1 MNPIQRAIDAL
12 MEARQDIENWA
23 WFSTEEIR
31 KQYDLD
37 SMLHRVDADIVEL
50 RQALAHEALDRM
62 VAENQR
68 LGLYD
73 DQQPVDLAKV
83 GEVGVWGE
91 NGRLG
96 LYEDE
101 PVKRDKLS
109 WVGLTEDELED
120 LEFASMD
127 KKYGHLDVRV
137 LSRAIEAKLK
147 EKNNA

>member
-1 MNPIQRAIDAL
+1 MTDLRKAAEQAL
-12 MEARQDIENWA
+12 EALE
-23 WFSTEEIR
+23 S
-31 KQYDLD
+31 LD
-37 SMLHRVDADIVEL
+37 CGDTYKTHNAASAL

-91 NGRLG
+91 K
-96 LYEDE
+96 
-101 PVKRDKLS
+101 PPTKRDNLS

-147 EKNNA
+147 EKNSA

>member
-37 SMLHRVDADIVEL
+37 SMLHRVDADIAELRQALANPVDLAKVGEVGVWGDEMTDLRQAAEQALEALESLDCGDTYKTHNAASAL

-68 LGLYD
+68 LGLY
-73 DQQPVDLAKV
+73 
-83 GEVGVWGE
+83 
-91 NGRLG
+91 
-96 LYEDE
+96 EDE
-101 PVKRDKLS
+101 PVKRDNLS
-109 WVGLTEDELED
+109 WVEE
-120 LEFASMD
+120 
-127 KKYGHLDVRV
+127 
-137 LSRAIEAKLK
+137 
-147 EKNNA
+147 NNNG

>member
-1 MNPIQRAIDAL
+1 MTDLRKAAEMAL
-12 MEARQDIENWA
+12 EALE
-23 WFSTEEIR
+23 S
-31 KQYDLD
+31 LD
-37 SMLHRVDADIVEL
+37 CGDTYKTHNAASAL

>member
-1 MNPIQRAIDAL
+1 MTDLRKAAEQAL
-12 MEARQDIENWA
+12 EALE
-23 WFSTEEIR
+23 S
-31 KQYDLD
+31 LD
-37 SMLHRVDADIVEL
+37 CGDTYKTHNAASAL
-50 RQALAHEALDRM
+50 RQALA
-62 VAENQR
+62 
-68 LGLYD
+68 
-73 DQQPVDLAKV
+73 QPVDLAKV

>member
-1 MNPIQRAIDAL
+1 MTDLRKAAEQAL
-12 MEARQDIENWA
+12 EALE
-23 WFSTEEIR
+23 S
-31 KQYDLD
+31 LD
-37 SMLHRVDADIVEL
+37 CGDTYKTHNAASAL